1 MYSKL
6 HKNEKIIV
14 VLLFC
19 MVMFGGCSVPDR
31 ALVLTGDGAAE
42 SAADGSGSSTT
53 GSALDG
59 TRQGGTA
66 GNMAGGS
73 GMADNAGQGSA
84 ADNAADNT
92 GQGSTSGSMSDSI
105 ESSAAAQTILVYV
118 CGAVANPGVVELPAD
133 SRAADALE
141 AAGGLLASAQ
151 PDYVNLAARLED
163 AQKLYFPTSEEAQEL
178 AQEAAA
184 AKGLVNINTAG
195 LEELCTL
202 PGIGEARA
210 QDIITYRE
218 QHGAF
223 QRAEDIMK
231 VSGIKQNA
239 YEKLKSQITV
249 K

>member
-1 MYSKL
+1 MCSKL
-6 HKNEKIIV
+6 NKDKKITIACIGRDKMTICRLIF
-14 VLLFC
+14 VLIFC
-19 MVMFGGCSVPDR
+19 MAILAGCGVPDR

-42 SAADGSGSSTT
+42 SAVQDSVGSGAA
-53 GSALDG
+53 GSV
-59 TRQGGTA
+59 T
-66 GNMAGGS
+66 
-73 GMADNAGQGSA
+73 QGSA
-84 ADNAADNT
+84 GSGAAESAVQDGAGSGAAENGTQNSTGNAET
-92 GQGSTSGSMSDSI
+92 
-105 ESSAAAQTILVYV
+105 QTILVYV

-163 AQKLYFPTSEEAQEL
+163 AQKLYFPTSEEAEEL
-178 AQEAAA
+178 VQKEAAA
-184 AKGLVNINTAG
+184 ARGLVNINTADV
-195 LEELCTL
+195 EELCTL

-210 QDIITYRE
+210 QDIIAYRE

-223 QRAEDIMK
+223 QSGEDIMK

-239 YEKLKSQITV
+239 YEKMKDQITV